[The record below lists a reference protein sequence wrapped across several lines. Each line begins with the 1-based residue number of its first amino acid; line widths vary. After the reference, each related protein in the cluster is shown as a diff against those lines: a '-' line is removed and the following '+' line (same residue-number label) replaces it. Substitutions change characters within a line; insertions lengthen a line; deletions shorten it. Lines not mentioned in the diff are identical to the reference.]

1 MSSQPNRGKKFLTK
15 VAFDPRISIKEFK
28 RTDYSN
34 FYETLKSYKYYEV
47 MGLVKRVVFG
57 EGLDGLDQGEGD
69 QENEMYYELER
80 YLLDFYRC
88 NGTVRQLFANI
99 QTYLK
104 LEAQRLVKT
113 EADYRQGCET

>member
-1 MSSQPNRGKKFLTK
+1 MRKRFLTK
-15 VAFDPRISIKEFK
+15 VAFDPMISIKDFK

-47 MGLVKRVVFG
+47 MGLVKRVIFG
-57 EGLDGLDQGEGD
+57 EGCDSYDQEWD
-69 QENEMYYELER
+69 QENELYYELER

-88 NGTVRQLFANI
+88 NGTVRQLFANV

-104 LEAQRLVKT
+104 I
-113 EADYRQGCET
+113 

>member
-15 VAFDPRISIKEFK
+15 VAFDPMISIKDLK

-34 FYETLKSYKYYEV
+34 FYERLKSYKYYEV
-47 MGLVKRVVFG
+47 MGLVKRVIFV
-57 EGLDGLDQGEGD
+57 ERLDSFDQGEWD
-69 QENEMYYELER
+69 KENELYYELER

-104 LEAQRLVKT
+104 LEAQRLVMT
-113 EADYRQGCET
+113 EADYRPGCET